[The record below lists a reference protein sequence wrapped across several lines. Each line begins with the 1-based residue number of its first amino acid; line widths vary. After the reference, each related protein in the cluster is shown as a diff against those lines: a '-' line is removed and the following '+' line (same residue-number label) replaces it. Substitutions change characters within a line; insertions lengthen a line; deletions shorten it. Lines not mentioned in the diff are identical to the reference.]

1 MENFTIKPPA
11 GSKKKKKIVG
21 RGTGTRLQK
30 TSGRGSNGQNSR
42 SGGGVRPGFEGGQM
56 PLFRRIA
63 RRGFSNY
70 PFKAESIAVNLDV
83 INAKYSDG
91 ETVNLESLK
100 TKGIV
105 KNRDLLVKILGRG
118 DLDKKLTFEKLAIS
132 ESAKEKIVKAGGK
145 ISEETQKE

>member
-11 GSKKKKKIVG
+11 GAKKKKKIVG

-70 PFKAESIAVNLDV
+70 PFKAESVAVNLDI
-83 INAKYSDG
+83 INAKFTDG
-91 ETVNLESLK
+91 ETVSLVTLK
-100 TKGIV
+100 EKGIV
-105 KNRDLLVKILGRG
+105 KNRELLVKILGRG
-118 DLDKKLTFEKLAIS
+118 DLEKKLTFEIPAIS
-132 ESAKEKIVKAGGK
+132 ESAKEKIMKAGGK
-145 ISEETQKE
+145 IAEENQKE

>member
-11 GSKKKKKIVG
+11 GAKKKKKIVG

-70 PFKAESIAVNLDV
+70 PFKTESVAVNLDI
-83 INAKYSDG
+83 INAKFADG
-91 ETVNLESLK
+91 EIVSLDSLK
-100 TKGIV
+100 QKGIV
-105 KNRDLLVKILGRG
+105 KNRESMIKILGRG
-118 DLDKKLTFEKLAIS
+118 ELEKKLTFEIRSIS
-132 ESAKEKIVKAGGK
+132 ESAKEKIIKAGGK
-145 ISEETQKE
+145 ISEENRKE